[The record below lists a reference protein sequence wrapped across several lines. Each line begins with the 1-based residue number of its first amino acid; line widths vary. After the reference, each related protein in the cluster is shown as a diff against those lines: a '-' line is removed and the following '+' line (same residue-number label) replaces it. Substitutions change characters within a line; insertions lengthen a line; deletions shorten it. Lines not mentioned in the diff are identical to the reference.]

1 MSILFFL
8 HTSAPTTTD
17 TRKEIQNHSLK
28 HRIGI
33 SLQPFQKVKQS
44 YWNWIDY
51 LKPTSPY
58 SFHFNQIYHHLHIL
72 PLMRLSAII
81 SVRATRVLSAS
92 RLIPSEWPHA
102 WTYNKWTQKI
112 RRPTFTG
119 KPTKNSINIYKQ
131 SFMGQ
136 TCVTSENSWEFSQN
150 SKIIAKKIISILGRQ
165 WSYLMPDAAGLWWA
179 HPRWCE
185 DSPASERKP
194 A

>member
-1 MSILFFL
+1 MHPNEHPLFL

-28 HRIGI
+28 HRIVI
-33 SLQPFQKVKQS
+33 YLQPFQKVKQS

-72 PLMRLSAII
+72 PLMQLSAII

-102 WTYNKWTQKI
+102 WTYNKWHKKSVGLPSQGNRRKTQSIFINNHLWDKHVLRLKIRESSHRTQKLL
-112 RRPTFTG
+112 
-119 KPTKNSINIYKQ
+119 Q
-131 SFMGQ
+131 
-136 TCVTSENSWEFSQN
+136 
-150 SKIIAKKIISILGRQ
+150 
-165 WSYLMPDAAGLWWA
+165 
-179 HPRWCE
+179 
-185 DSPASERKP
+185 RK
-194 A
+194 